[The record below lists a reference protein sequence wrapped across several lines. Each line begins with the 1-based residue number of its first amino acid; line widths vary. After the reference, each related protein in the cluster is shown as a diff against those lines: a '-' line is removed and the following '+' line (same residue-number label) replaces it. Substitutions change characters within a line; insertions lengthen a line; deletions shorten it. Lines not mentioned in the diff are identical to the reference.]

1 MNQSGRNAI
10 GELISS
16 APAASSSF
24 WMVNWCTISCVETSM
39 NREWSPKY
47 GTVIL
52 RSSGEVTPRTDSVT
66 AKTFWVWN
74 SR

>member
-39 NREWSPKY
+39 KREWSPK
-47 GTVIL
+47 
-52 RSSGEVTPRTDSVT
+52 
-66 AKTFWVWN
+66 
-74 SR
+74 